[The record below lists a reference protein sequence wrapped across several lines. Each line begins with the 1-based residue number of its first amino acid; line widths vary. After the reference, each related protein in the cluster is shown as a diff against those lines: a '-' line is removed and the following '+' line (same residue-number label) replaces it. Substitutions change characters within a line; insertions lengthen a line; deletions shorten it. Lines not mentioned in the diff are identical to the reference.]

1 MTGDD
6 YINGV
11 LRKYWVD
18 TSDGSPAV
26 LAAQAVYPII
36 EEWAG
41 TQLHETKFSG
51 SHAKGTGLAGVAD
64 TDVFISLKADTTNTL
79 KDIYHSL
86 ANRMQS
92 KGYTPKLQNVSIR
105 VMHNGIEVDLV
116 PAIKHSGNSSYHWL
130 YVRKSGRERTQTNI
144 DLHIQTVLQSGR
156 INEIRATKI
165 WAYNHGLDFPSI
177 HLELVVIKAL
187 SGYQQGNTANN
198 FLTVLEYI
206 RDHLA
211 TARFIDP
218 ANTANP
224 VSDDL
229 TLAEKQAIARQA
241 GSSRI
246 EKNWEDTLW

>member
-18 TSDGSPAV
+18 TSNGSPAV
-26 LAAQAVYPII
+26 LAAQAIYPII

-41 TQLHETKFSG
+41 TQLHEAKFSG

-64 TDVFISLKADTTNTL
+64 TDVFISLKPDTTNTL

-86 ANRMQS
+86 ASTMRS
-92 KGYTPKLQNVSIR
+92 KGYNPKLQNVSIR
-105 VMHNGIEVDLV
+105 VHHNGVEVDLV
-116 PAIKHSGNSSYHWL
+116 PGVKHSGNSNYHWL

-206 RDHLA
+206 RDHLE

-229 TLAEKQAIARQA
+229 TDAEKQAIARQA
-241 GSSRI
+241 GASRL